1 MRLEFFIPSPP
12 LSHYVKRYAFYQFQK
27 EEAPGGI
34 KILPM
39 GYAYVVVN
47 LCERFSIESPRVR
60 GETVDKGPLLVG
72 QQDIYY
78 QLMPSG
84 NLTSFSIIFK
94 PAGMYR
100 LLHTPMHELRGYGY
114 PAGLVIRNLLDLL
127 YEQLRRLSP
136 DSHAM
141 ARAADD
147 FLLKQLGMKDSR
159 YPYIEGAL
167 ECIDNH
173 KGLVGREELY
183 RLANVSGRTFR
194 RRFLEI
200 VGTSCKHYILITRL
214 GHIMSALK
222 GNRPPSLGWG
232 KIAHNTG
239 FYDQMHF
246 IRSFRQIL
254 GETPSHYIN
263 RFNNPENILERY
275 FLAAID

>member
-12 LSHYVKRYAFYQFQK
+12 LRNYIKRYAFYQFQK
-27 EEAPGGI
+27 EEAPEGI

-47 LCERFSIESPRVR
+47 LGDPFSIESPTVKN
-60 GETVDKGPLLVG
+60 ETVDKGPLLVG
-72 QQDIYY
+72 QQEVFYHLI
-78 QLMPSG
+78 PSG

-114 PAGLVIRNLLDLL
+114 PAGLVIDNLLKPL
-127 YEQLRRLSP
+127 YEKLRYLSP
-136 DSHAM
+136 NRHPM
-141 ARAADD
+141 VRAADD
-147 FLLKQLGMKDSR
+147 FFLAQLALMDPR

-167 ECIDNH
+167 ECICKH
-173 KGLVGREELY
+173 KGLIGREGLY
-183 RLANVSGRTFR
+183 RLCNVSGRTFR

-200 VGTSCKHYILITRL
+200 IGTSCKHYILITRL
-214 GHIMSALK
+214 NHIMGALK
-222 GNRPPSLGWG
+222 NNHPPSVGWG
-232 KIAHNTG
+232 SIAHNTG

-246 IRSFRQIL
+246 IKSFRQML
-254 GETPSHYIN
+254 GETPTHYIN